1 MEGYLMLKSALA
13 AAAAI
18 LFLTGAS
25 PLPAPT
31 VAPVHAP
38 TMTKVQDDECKLQCI
53 ALCIKMGGGG
63 GSCAIACM
71 DTVCAYEPAVTN
83 LPK

>member
-1 MEGYLMLKSALA
+1 MLKSIVA

-25 PLPAPT
+25 APLPAPT
-31 VAPVHAP
+31 SAP
-38 TMTKVQDDECKLQCI
+38 TPIMTRVQDDECKLQCI

-71 DTVCAYEPAVTN
+71 DMVCAYEPAVAN

>member
-1 MEGYLMLKSALA
+1 MLKSAFA

-25 PLPAPT
+25 PLPAPS
-31 VAPVHAP
+31 VAPVQAP
-38 TMTKVQDDECKLQCI
+38 TMTMVQDDECKLQCI
-53 ALCIKMGGGG
+53 SICIKMGGDHRG
-63 GSCAIACM
+63 CAIDCM
-71 DTVCAYEPAVTN
+71 DTVCAYEPAVAN

>member
-1 MEGYLMLKSALA
+1 MLKSAFA

-25 PLPAPT
+25 PLPAPS
-31 VAPVHAP
+31 VAPAP
-38 TMTKVQDDECKLQCI
+38 TMTMLQDDECKLQCI
-53 ALCIKMGGGG
+53 SICIKMGGDHRG
-63 GSCAIACM
+63 CAIDCM
-71 DTVCAYEPAVTN
+71 DTVCAYEPAVAN